1 MATASPQTQPVESS
15 ATAVVFAH
23 LDFILSG
30 VVMTLLG
37 PMLPILSAK
46 WALNDS
52 QAGYF
57 FIAQWVVS
65 IAGML
70 SAGWLVRR
78 IGYRLTLLAGLL
90 LMAIGIATLAQPYW
104 TFGLVAVCVFGLG
117 TGLTTPTANLLVGDA
132 NPTHRASAVT
142 FLNASWGVGATA
154 CPFLVAAFQRGQH
167 TAEFLCGLAIALGV
181 LAAAMAVARFAVDGK
196 IAAAPRSAKQIDG
209 IWTSALTLSVAAL
222 FFIYVG
228 TETCIGGWVAS
239 YAHRIDGG
247 PHSLWAIAPS
257 FFWGAILAGRV
268 FGTFVL
274 RRIGEIKVAG
284 AGVALA
290 AVGVLTILAAEDI
303 RVILIGTTVA
313 GFGLSSV
320 YPINVSLLE
329 EWFGSALTV
338 VSGVIFSVGNLGGA
352 ALPWAVGALSTRF
365 GGLRAGFV
373 VPLAGAGFMLAF
385 YFFHPKP
392 RVN

>member
-1 MATASPQTQPVESS
+1 MATESPQTQPVESS

-167 TAEFLCGLAIALGV
+167 TAEFLLA
-181 LAAAMAVARFAVDGK
+181 
-196 IAAAPRSAKQIDG
+196 
-209 IWTSALTLSVAAL
+209 
-222 FFIYVG
+222 
-228 TETCIGGWVAS
+228 
-239 YAHRIDGG
+239 H
-247 PHSLWAIAPS
+247 PH
-257 FFWGAILAGRV
+257 
-268 FGTFVL
+268 
-274 RRIGEIKVAG
+274 
-284 AGVALA
+284 
-290 AVGVLTILAAEDI
+290 
-303 RVILIGTTVA
+303 
-313 GFGLSSV
+313 
-320 YPINVSLLE
+320 
-329 EWFGSALTV
+329 
-338 VSGVIFSVGNLGGA
+338 
-352 ALPWAVGALSTRF
+352 
-365 GGLRAGFV
+365 
-373 VPLAGAGFMLAF
+373 
-385 YFFHPKP
+385 
-392 RVN
+392 